1 MLNTE
6 KVTRIEVIEDAKRKF
21 VKRDCKPVFMLQD
34 KGRTLKIFIDKS
46 GKLKKELE
54 RQSVEVM

>member
-21 VKRDCKPVFMLQD
+21 VKRNCEPVFMLQD
-34 KGRTLKIFIDKS
+34 KGRTLKIFIDEDD
-46 GKLKKELE
+46 KLKKLLREKTK
-54 RQSVEVM
+54 